1 MIRAGLILAHFIMAK
16 GINIKINSA
25 DKVEQML
32 QETYDES
39 VRQIN
44 QIENEIGKLTTSTM
58 LAEVTIDEKA
68 KFFKAMNDLLTSKH
82 KAIAM
87 KLDIAKVM
95 SEILKHNGDVD
106 ESLNGGKLKTNT
118 FDINKLRSDIASMSS
133 ENDTVTYKLKG

>member
-1 MIRAGLILAHFIMAK
+1 
-16 GINIKINSA
+16 
-25 DKVEQML
+25 
-32 QETYDES
+32 
-39 VRQIN
+39 
-44 QIENEIGKLTTSTM
+44 
-58 LAEVTIDEKA
+58 
-68 KFFKAMNDLLTSKH
+68 
-82 KAIAM
+82 M